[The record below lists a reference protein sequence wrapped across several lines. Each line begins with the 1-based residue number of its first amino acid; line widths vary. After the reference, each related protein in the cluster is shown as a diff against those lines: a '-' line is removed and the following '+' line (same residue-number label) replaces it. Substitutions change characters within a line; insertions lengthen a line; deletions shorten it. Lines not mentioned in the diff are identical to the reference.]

1 MAPRIL
7 VAETDALMQTM
18 LKSSLQAAGWEVIQA
33 TDGDTAWNLIETAT
47 PKLVVLD
54 TSLPGLSSREIVD
67 RLQTRAVIAKP
78 PIVMLGEEIP
88 TQEMVQWFRLGADNY
103 ISKPFSNQVVV
114 AQVRSLLRRV
124 HAI

>member
-7 VAETDALMQTM
+7 VAATDALMQTM

-78 PIVMLGEEIP
+78 PVVMLGEEIP
-88 TQEMVQWFRLGADNY
+88 TEEMVQWFRLGADNY
-103 ISKPFSNQVVV
+103 ISQPFSNQVVV